1 MLETTAD
8 AAWPPAPLPSAQGSG
23 CQGSSSLSGEP
34 AEGQTGQTPQ
44 KWQAKGAPAFC
55 EEGLLCAPSPMP
67 GDSLSELSLLGS
79 PCCPCF
85 SRLPA
90 WRPAAEGDGQCREG
104 ADGSPC
110 GLGSTGRAA
119 ELGRV
124 AEVLDASAALASF

>member
-8 AAWPPAPLPSAQGSG
+8 AAWPPAPLPRAQGG
-23 CQGSSSLSGEP
+23 RCQGSPSPPGEP
-34 AEGQTGQTPQ
+34 AEGQTPQ

-55 EEGLLCAPSPMP
+55 EEGLLCAPSPTP
-67 GDSLSELSLLGS
+67 GDSLSALSLLQGA
-79 PCCPCF
+79 
-85 SRLPA
+85 L
-90 WRPAAEGDGQCREG
+90 AAAPVSIAFPPGGPQQKGTGAVPGG

-110 GLGSTGRAA
+110 GLRSTGWAA